1 LAAALAA
8 LTALAIVGVA
18 GPAGAAT
25 TRTVSYTG
33 DFASVF
39 TNPDRGFHNR
49 YEIIDDANV
58 NDYVTPHSEAGFNPD
73 EVDRTFARAKA
84 DGDTLIHS
92 YVHLDKYQTSDL
104 PQELLDNLGTGL
116 AAIRAQGLKIVLRF
130 AYTWSEYSAVTEA
143 QIDRHIDQLSPV
155 LTANADV
162 IDHLEA
168 GFLGAWGE
176 WHDSPYTDAF
186 SADQA
191 PVRYRIVKKLLSAT
205 PATIP
210 IAIRYP
216 IFTYEF
222 RQRTTPPTPCSLPD
236 NCLMTQ
242 QDLDRLGFH
251 DDCFLSD
258 SADMGT
264 YDQNSWLGWFDIPTK
279 KNWVYTA
286 ATSYGGNQEVG
297 GETCDAS
304 GGDDPAGVNAQ
315 YELSHQ
321 HWTEINED
329 YAPVNI
335 NIWKSANLAASGNDP
350 AETLF
355 TRAKRKL
362 GYRLR
367 LVDATF
373 DSTATPGQPFTFA
386 AHLANDGYAAP
397 IQRRTVYLTFD
408 NGTHRYDVPLPGVD
422 IRTWLAGP
430 VTLPTQTVTLPAGM
444 AAGSYTLGLWL
455 PDQYASLHNNPAYDI
470 RLANTGTWN
479 ATTGYNTLA
488 TGVTVGACP
497 GDCTPPTT
505 PTLTLTG
512 STGSSA
518 SLSWTT
524 ATDNV
529 AVTGYDI
536 VRDGTRIATVT
547 GTGYTD
553 TGLSPGEYHYAVDAR
568 DAAGNTSPASNT
580 VGVDVGC
587 TDCSPPTTPVGLTSP
602 AQTSTTVTLSWTAS
616 TDNVGVTGYRVYRG
630 ATLVGSPTGTM
641 FTDTGLSPSTAYTY
655 TVRATDAAG
664 NTSPASA
671 ALTVSTGSPPPVGL
685 VVDDFDGTPPYPS
698 AALNDLGKWTGGNC
712 FLNGGGSGV
721 EAGGA
726 LALQYN
732 NCGWFGS
739 DVNTDLSG
747 YTYLVVRVK
756 GAAGGEQAHFDVN
769 LGGVTKVFGSF
780 TLDGGGH
787 PTITTAYQ
795 DIRIPLV
802 ANGINRAAPGQ
813 LAMGFWYGGAGSIT
827 IDSITFQ

>member
-1 LAAALAA
+1 LPSEAGGPPDDRSPSWRVAGAEPKTAAHPRKGTIVSAPRTRRRLAAALAA
-8 LTALAIVGVA
+8 VTALAIVGVA
-18 GPAGAAT
+18 GPARAAT

-104 PQELLDNLGTGL
+104 PQELLDNLGSGL

-242 QDLDRLGFH
+242 QDFDRLGFH

-304 GGDDPAGVNAQ
+304 GGDDSAGVNAQ

-373 DSTATPGQPFTFA
+373 DSTA
-386 AHLANDGYAAP
+386 
-397 IQRRTVYLTFD
+397 
-408 NGTHRYDVPLPGVD
+408 
-422 IRTWLAGP
+422 
-430 VTLPTQTVTLPAGM
+430 
-444 AAGSYTLGLWL
+444 
-455 PDQYASLHNNPAYDI
+455 
-470 RLANTGTWN
+470 
-479 ATTGYNTLA
+479 
-488 TGVTVGACP
+488 
-497 GDCTPPTT
+497 
-505 PTLTLTG
+505 
-512 STGSSA
+512 
-518 SLSWTT
+518 
-524 ATDNV
+524 
-529 AVTGYDI
+529 
-536 VRDGTRIATVT
+536 
-547 GTGYTD
+547 
-553 TGLSPGEYHYAVDAR
+553 
-568 DAAGNTSPASNT
+568 
-580 VGVDVGC
+580 
-587 TDCSPPTTPVGLTSP
+587 
-602 AQTSTTVTLSWTAS
+602 
-616 TDNVGVTGYRVYRG
+616 
-630 ATLVGSPTGTM
+630 
-641 FTDTGLSPSTAYTY
+641 
-655 TVRATDAAG
+655 
-664 NTSPASA
+664 
-671 ALTVSTGSPPPVGL
+671 
-685 VVDDFDGTPPYPS
+685 
-698 AALNDLGKWTGGNC
+698 
-712 FLNGGGSGV
+712 
-721 EAGGA
+721 
-726 LALQYN
+726 
-732 NCGWFGS
+732 
-739 DVNTDLSG
+739 
-747 YTYLVVRVK
+747 
-756 GAAGGEQAHFDVN
+756 
-769 LGGVTKVFGSF
+769 
-780 TLDGGGH
+780 
-787 PTITTAYQ
+787 
-795 DIRIPLV
+795 
-802 ANGINRAAPGQ
+802 
-813 LAMGFWYGGAGSIT
+813 
-827 IDSITFQ
+827 